1 MSGPGLTATHSHD
14 LLVTALRMQDR
25 IQAHAFASGLNRAC
39 AALLASTGKPDALKK
54 AELMRTEDQRNNAS
68 LAKELTRDRQ
78 GVALSTEAD
87 LKRADIV
94 ANNSPA
100 AAKGLL
106 LQTAP
111 AVHLLG
117 ALDPSRT
124 RSLLQQMP
132 QQLQDTIRKALLKAS
147 QAANVQLT
155 AREVRGDL
163 LQALQRLCPRT
174 DARATSESLTY
185 VRGIAKGWSAL
196 SDAVEDFKGLLRP
209 TKQAGGF
216 RGVGGGGWP
225 ELTARI
231 FGLMLM
237 MLLSSIVACVT
248 LPLLVAHTL
257 FVVYRNVDVSDRS
270 VSDALLQTV
279 QHRLMRAIHTIYTF
293 LPTRVFRLV
302 GGRRLRDF

>member
-1 MSGPGLTATHSHD
+1 MSGPELTATPSHD

-39 AALLASTGKPDALKK
+39 AALLTSTGRPDALRK
-54 AELMRTEDQRNNAS
+54 AELMRVEDQRNNAS
-68 LAKELTRDRQ
+68 LAKELIADRQ
-78 GVALSTEAD
+78 SQGLSASTEAD

-100 AAKGLL
+100 AAKRML

-111 AVHLLG
+111 AVHLLS

-124 RSLLQQMP
+124 KSLLRQIP
-132 QQLQDTIRKALLKAS
+132 RQLQNAIRQALVKAS
-147 QAANVQLT
+147 KAADVHLT
-155 AREVRGDL
+155 AHELQGDL

-185 VRGIAKGWSAL
+185 VRKIAKGWSAL
-196 SDAVEDFKGLLRP
+196 GDAVDHFKRLLQP
-209 TKQAGGF
+209 TKQA
-216 RGVGGGGWP
+216 GGGGWP
-225 ELTARI
+225 ELTTRI

-237 MLLSSIVACVT
+237 MLLSSVVACVT

-293 LPTRVFRLV
+293 LPTRVFRVVDERGLQ
-302 GGRRLRDF
+302 DF